1 MKKHLENGA
10 QKQLNRRFGGF
21 FKQFPPQ
28 HPAMSPAT
36 PTAPTA
42 TANVDREKAVYLET
56 FGCQMNVADSEVVLA
71 RLADAGYQTVD
82 RAEDAGLVL
91 YNTCSVRDNA
101 EAKIRGRLGALQK
114 IKRERQHV
122 GEDLTVGVMGCMA
135 QT

>member
-1 MKKHLENGA
+1 
-10 QKQLNRRFGGF
+10 
-21 FKQFPPQ
+21 
-28 HPAMSPAT
+28 MSLAT

-42 TANVDREKAVYLET
+42 TAPADREKAVYLET

-114 IKRERQHV
+114 SNASANMLAKI
-122 GEDLTVGVMGCMA
+122 
-135 QT
+135 